1 MSLIPKCPME
11 VPCEA
16 SSFEEA
22 FRKNAIRLC
31 FERNLARDDHMKEKT
46 EGKEPH
52 DVTDPAF
59 WEGAMAANA
68 KAFEIL
74 EREMKKAL
82 REAMIHMEHTVHTSE
97 SKAFT
102 IGFQEIMKMWKEAL
116 EKNDPSHVVFW

>member
-1 MSLIPKCPME
+1 MSLIPKCPVE
-11 VPCEA
+11 GPCEA

-31 FERNLARDDHMKEKT
+31 LERDLARDNRVKEEK

-82 REAMIHMEHTVHTSE
+82 REAMVHVEHTVHTSE

-102 IGFQEIMKMWKEAL
+102 IGFQEIMKTWKEAL
-116 EKNDPSHVVFW
+116 EKNNPSQIVNW